1 MQKKLSRRRF
11 VEATGAATVFAL
23 AGCTD
28 GEEGEGAEDASE
40 GEGDNETDGLGG
52 NETEDNETDD
62 LEDNESS

>member
-11 VEATGAATVFAL
+11 VEATGVATVFAL

-28 GEEGEGAEDASE
+28 GEEGEGAEDDSE
-40 GEGDNETDGLGG
+40 GEED

-62 LEDNESS
+62 LGGERDRKQRN